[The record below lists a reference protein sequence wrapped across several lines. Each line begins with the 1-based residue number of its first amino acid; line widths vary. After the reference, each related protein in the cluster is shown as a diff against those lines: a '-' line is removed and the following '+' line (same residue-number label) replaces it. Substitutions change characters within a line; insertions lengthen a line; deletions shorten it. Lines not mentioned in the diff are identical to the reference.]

1 MKKFLFML
9 IACMAMMSANAQ
21 TFESS
26 KFFDNTYLRLEG
38 GATALTHPDCNN
50 EGYGYDDWAHTI
62 QGVVGVE
69 MGKWITP
76 KFGVAFEGD
85 FGLRNGSKN
94 GYFNYESVDPL
105 MKAKAFNY
113 INVTGLAKMNMSN
126 VIAGWNPNRK
136 VEFVLATGPMWI
148 HGFPGWAYEND
159 LGVKFKAEVNV
170 NVAERWQINF
180 IPELNY
186 NLTGL
191 YCNGTYEHPK
201 FDSRNSWYGLKAGVT
216 YKIGKQFTECPYT
229 YTQADVD
236 ALNDQIT
243 ELRNRK
249 PEVVT
254 QVVEK
259 VVEKVVYRDNTGAAY
274 VIEFAKGSSE
284 LTEASCKI
292 LDMVSTDVVFDVS
305 ATASPEGSKAFN
317 DRLSKD
323 RAYVVAA
330 YLKNRGVTV
339 NKVEGL
345 GVNGENS
352 KRQAIVN
359 PVR

>member
-1 MKKFLFML
+1 M
-9 IACMAMMSANAQ
+9 
-21 TFESS
+21 
-26 KFFDNTYLRLEG
+26 
-38 GATALTHPDCNN
+38 
-50 EGYGYDDWAHTI
+50 
-62 QGVVGVE
+62 
-69 MGKWITP
+69 
-76 KFGVAFEGD
+76 
-85 FGLRNGSKN
+85 
-94 GYFNYESVDPL
+94 
-105 MKAKAFNY
+105 
-113 INVTGLAKMNMSN
+113 
-126 VIAGWNPNRK
+126 
-136 VEFVLATGPMWI
+136 
-148 HGFPGWAYEND
+148 
-159 LGVKFKAEVNV
+159 
-170 NVAERWQINF
+170 
-180 IPELNY
+180 NY

-236 ALNDQIT
+236 ALNDKIT
-243 ELRNRK
+243 ELRNRE

-284 LTEASCKI
+284 LTEVSCKI

-305 ATASPEGSKAFN
+305 ATSSPEGSKAFN

-352 KRQAIVN
+352 KRQAIVS